1 MMKILKINY
10 LIQEK
15 KKKKKAEERPRS
27 NKMGRQDQWFKR
39 QSKGT

>member
-1 MMKILKINY
+1 MMKILKNQ
-10 LIQEK
+10 LFNTR
-15 KKKKKAEERPRS
+15 KKKAEERPRS

>member
-10 LIQEK
+10 LIQE